1 MTDEQIVRGS
11 RVKGVVDLVFVI
23 DATGSMAP
31 CIDAVKRNI
40 QGFMATIG
48 TSGEGA
54 NANSGG
60 RVIDWRVRV
69 VGYRDA
75 VCDEEWL
82 IQNPFVRTTEE
93 VHKQLDALHAEGGG
107 DEPESLLEAIY
118 AVATL
123 AESDRGAVEDP
134 MRWRHRR
141 QAARIVVVL
150 TDASFHPEMTGG
162 VADGGAVTDVQNAV
176 LNARSY
182 LRGFVPDMDCYVDL
196 ESIDRAD
203 LQRIRFD
210 NKVKGGAALAL
221 EGWSRDQASFTRV
234 MDALA
239 KSISQTAEVAVL

>member
-1 MTDEQIVRGS
+1 
-11 RVKGVVDLVFVI
+11 
-23 DATGSMAP
+23 
-31 CIDAVKRNI
+31 
-40 QGFMATIG
+40 
-48 TSGEGA
+48 
-54 NANSGG
+54 
-60 RVIDWRVRV
+60 
-69 VGYRDA
+69 
-75 VCDEEWL
+75 
-82 IQNPFVRTTEE
+82 
-93 VHKQLDALHAEGGG
+93 
-107 DEPESLLEAIY
+107 
-118 AVATL
+118 
-123 AESDRGAVEDP
+123 

-176 LNARSY
+176 LNARIY